1 MIWMIYS
8 IGRSKGGDMIMKK
21 MFIYATVMGVVAG
34 VGYCLCKKE
43 KSNAVRSKVVG
54 SNTETVDKTAD
65 TEICSQEED
74 VFQHTNV
81 EEEMYQAK
89 SESAQTI
96 YERHLEANSLM
107 KEVYSNIMEDVV
119 EDFSGEK
126 DENEN
131 KEVIINSDSVAVM
144 KEIDAISD
152 ELDELLK

>member
-1 MIWMIYS
+1 
-8 IGRSKGGDMIMKK
+8 MKK
-21 MFIYATVMGVVAG
+21 MFICATVMGVAAG
-34 VGYCLCKKE
+34 VGYYLCKKE
-43 KSNAVRSKVVG
+43 KSNTVRL
-54 SNTETVDKTAD
+54 NTKTVDKKAG
-65 TEICSQEED
+65 TEMCPQEEE

-89 SESAQTI
+89 SESAQAI